1 MTLKMLFKPVYV
13 IKENKVDFLE
23 SHYDSCQEFILSVF
37 YYLES
42 YKLRKIYI
50 VYCFRLKLFPLWHT
64 YTFLKQ
70 YNAKIPN
77 KFIFSSKRK

>member
-23 SHYDSCQEFILSVF
+23 SRQEFILSVF